1 MAEGLAA
8 IGLAGNIIQFIT
20 FGSAL
25 VSKSREIHRSASGL
39 SIELVDLNVVARD
52 IKYFSSRISAD
63 TRVSDRLYDI
73 AKASS
78 NVAHELVEAVADIQK
93 NGQASISGPTKWK
106 SFRKALKCIWKKE
119 MIDELKSRLELLR
132 NQLSLHLIS
141 DTNDYQIHL
150 SKLVQEWRKQNE
162 RSGYQITNQIQALD
176 TQLSIIKQHS
186 AGLSFDHEYW
196 KKLHDMLFKVSYEVR
211 QVSHGHTILQSLRYE
226 CMETRMEAIKEAHQR
241 TFDWIFDINM
251 GQLAGLH
258 RTIPFTEWLQSGSGI
273 YWVTGKPGCGKSTLM
288 KYLYSQAKTDKHLNA
303 WAGNAT
309 LVRASFYFWNPGEE
323 MQKSLEG
330 LLQTLLYH
338 ILRTCPELIPALC
351 PERWNEQHVDMK
363 SVRPWT
369 LGELQKTIAAFQ
381 ALPPVAA
388 KFYFHIDGLDEY
400 FGDSWDVIDTMQ
412 NFVGCPNIKLC
423 LSSRPWNSFQDAF
436 GRSNPCMLR
445 LHEYTRKDIET
456 FAHDNLMSY
465 TTHSDFEPRLFND
478 MIQDIVE
485 RAQGVFLWV
494 RLVVRSLRDGIINDD
509 PVSTLHE
516 RLRTIPVDLEPFF
529 EHILGSVQG
538 FYRTTMA
545 ATFLAALR
553 TNRPLSMMQYH
564 FLEKNNSASYF
575 KYPSRLWNDTKVER
589 AVLQTERQLN
599 GRFKGLLEPSSSRAI
614 QRRTTVDFLHR
625 TLRDFLKSPR
635 MADLLQSWAPRDLNV
650 PMAISRALI
659 ATCMSIDLHPSMDN
673 VKTAIE
679 FAAHAA
685 QETRD
690 TTHSFAI
697 IDQAEALHWN
707 ARPNESHIHCRI
719 HCYIVRFAMSVGH
732 TEYLRYRF
740 RQDGAILDLNMI
752 LKHAIVCPLEAHET
766 FDPCL
771 PPVSDSHDQ
780 DEANT
785 PHPEMAF
792 RSPPVLSMVQSLL
805 DFGADPNAE
814 VEGASSWTAF
824 LDLSIQLMDR
834 PGIEQCWGV
843 FGAFFQQPIR
853 LNHNK
858 FHWAKLFKREQ
869 AMSKDGLA
877 NRLKYLQRLF
887 TFGLNPN
894 MSTHN
899 TTFFVLFLRTLVT
912 NYLDFLPFA
921 QKLQDNILREFLL
934 SGADITK
941 IYRDHSTH
949 GWLDH
954 FLREMVQYT
963 ADGTIL
969 PRIEQYGL
977 LLEHGLQPNA
987 VVRNNITVWDR
998 ILKAMHQ
1005 GLQEGR
1011 SSKPYH
1017 QAVQRLLV
1025 MSLDKGAAP
1034 DALGLPRILHSVAGE
1049 TSLLS
1054 LDEIQ
1059 ELERAMR
1066 PSDRGVVSPSPVH
1079 SMGSG
1084 WKRKNGD
1091 EDGSEGGLRGKQGK
1105 RRGVQR

>member
-599 GRFKGLLEPSSSRAI
+599 GRFKGLLEPSSS
-614 QRRTTVDFLHR
+614 L
-625 TLRDFLKSPR
+625 
-635 MADLLQSWAPRDLNV
+635 
-650 PMAISRALI
+650 
-659 ATCMSIDLHPSMDN
+659 
-673 VKTAIE
+673 
-679 FAAHAA
+679 
-685 QETRD
+685 
-690 TTHSFAI
+690 
-697 IDQAEALHWN
+697 
-707 ARPNESHIHCRI
+707 
-719 HCYIVRFAMSVGH
+719 RFAMSVGH

-752 LKHAIVCPLEAHET
+752 LKHAI
-766 FDPCL
+766 
-771 PPVSDSHDQ
+771 
-780 DEANT
+780 
-785 PHPEMAF
+785 
-792 RSPPVLSMVQSLL
+792 SLL